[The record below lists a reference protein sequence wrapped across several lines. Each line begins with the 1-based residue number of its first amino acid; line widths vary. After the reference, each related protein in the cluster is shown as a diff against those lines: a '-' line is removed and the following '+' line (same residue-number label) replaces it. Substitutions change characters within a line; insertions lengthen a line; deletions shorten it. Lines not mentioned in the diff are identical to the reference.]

1 MTSLCKAVEAGHLE
15 VVQLLLE
22 KGASTD
28 VPDNKGETCVHL
40 AVRHGSQDILRH
52 LVRRGA
58 NPDIISYDGQSAL
71 HLAVSGNDS
80 DSVNILLR
88 AGALVN
94 IRSHHLVTPLMLAAG
109 SAHEDILTSLL
120 EFDARLEEEDK
131 DGHSAFY
138 YARHHDMVLI
148 IWDII
153 FQEKIYILIINS
165 ILDTWNT

>member
-1 MTSLCKAVEAGHLE
+1 MRSPG
-15 VVQLLLE
+15 
-22 KGASTD
+22 
-28 VPDNKGETCVHL
+28 
-40 AVRHGSQDILRH
+40 VRHGSQNILRH

-120 EFDARLEEEDK
+120 EFDARREEEDK

-138 YARHHDMVLI
+138 YARH
-148 IWDII
+148 
-153 FQEKIYILIINS
+153 
-165 ILDTWNT
+165 